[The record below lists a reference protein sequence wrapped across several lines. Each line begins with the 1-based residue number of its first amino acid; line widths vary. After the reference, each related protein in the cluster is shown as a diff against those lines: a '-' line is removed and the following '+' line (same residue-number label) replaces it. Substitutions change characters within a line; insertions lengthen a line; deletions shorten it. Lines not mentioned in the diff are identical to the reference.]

1 MSFTASRENLSSEF
15 PTRSDTNQTVQPQKM
30 ATRLEIS
37 DLESR
42 VSVLSMQRKYLKLI
56 CAFVLAYTKS
66 RLSHDESQ

>member
-42 VSVLSMQRKYLKLI
+42 VSVLSM
-56 CAFVLAYTKS
+56 
-66 RLSHDESQ
+66 